1 MNVEIIIALDEG
13 IDINLIRKECDKFYP
28 IRKVSYMYDRWGL
41 IKEGS
46 KDSPADMPN
55 KIYEF
60 MLKHR
65 TIYDEKERR
74 LLKDWQEKQRKS

>member
-41 IKEGS
+41 IKKSS

-55 KIYEF
+55 KIYQF

-74 LLKDWQEKQRKS
+74 LLRDWQEKQRKS